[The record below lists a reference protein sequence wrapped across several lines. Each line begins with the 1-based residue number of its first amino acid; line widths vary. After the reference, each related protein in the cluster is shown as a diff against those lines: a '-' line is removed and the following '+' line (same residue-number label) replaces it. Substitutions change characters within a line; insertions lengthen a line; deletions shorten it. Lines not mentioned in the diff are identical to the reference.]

1 MGGESRWWSTLQRPV
16 LLETCTARCRG
27 LSCCNCCGE
36 TPALHR
42 VDDGRWFD
50 RWDNQCCYRTRLT
63 KPEVCMHL
71 QGKTREEWMKEE
83 MEQT

>member
-1 MGGESRWWSTLQRPV
+1 MRRASRWWSMLQRPV
-16 LLETCTARCRG
+16 LLDACPARCRG
-27 LSCCNCCGE
+27 QSCCDCCGE
-36 TPALHR
+36 APALHR

-50 RWDNQCCYRTRLT
+50 RWDNQCCSRARLT